1 MFDDLINKID
11 KTTENLN
18 KNIIK
23 QPYIIF
29 NKVKMYFKNPSSEL
43 EIEQKNDMEFSLK
56 YYYHNIKSNVNIESL
71 QYKPTLTRYM
81 RDFYENSHMECR
93 PIKD

>member
-1 MFDDLINKID
+1 MKKLKIEHDKYRIN
-11 KTTENLN
+11 
-18 KNIIK
+18 
-23 QPYIIF
+23 
-29 NKVKMYFKNPSSEL
+29 
-43 EIEQKNDMEFSLK
+43 
-56 YYYHNIKSNVNIESL
+56 YHNIKSNVNIESL